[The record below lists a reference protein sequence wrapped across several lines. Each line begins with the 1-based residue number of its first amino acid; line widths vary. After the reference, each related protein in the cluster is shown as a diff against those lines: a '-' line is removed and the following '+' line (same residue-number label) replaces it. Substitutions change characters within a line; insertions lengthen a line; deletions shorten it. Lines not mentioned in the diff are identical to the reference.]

1 MDLSQ
6 TLLLI
11 IIVVISVIL
20 TVIGIQVIII
30 LRDAKHS
37 LRRVDNILEDTEYL
51 TRNLTRSSATF
62 AHLTEGLK
70 SGMQLVSTI
79 TEIVSSKSKSKKSK

>member
-1 MDLSQ
+1 MDLPQ

-11 IIVVISVIL
+11 IIVIISVIL

-51 TRNLTRSSATF
+51 TRNLTRSSATLS
-62 AHLTEGLK
+62 HLADGLK
-70 SGMQLVSTI
+70 SGMKLVATI
-79 TEIVSSKSKSKKSK
+79 TEFVSSKPKSRKPK